1 MNDRPPLWGMDHH
14 DAWQRAECTKMRHC
28 LSFIWHLLRLTLH
41 HTTGYFRCKLFTPGL
56 IDYWRHRQ
64 STYYFYSWLG
74 RRFMPW
80 PSSLADGW
88 FALYLIAAMPLFGAA
103 SHWLN
108 SVYKADFRFI
118 VLSWNL
124 TGKCNAPTIHPDT
137 NLKNRFNPIN
147 THNFYRV
154 DDVIPLK
161 KRILSISVAG
171 LALREGRRLLLPA

>member
-1 MNDRPPLWGMDHH
+1 MNVRPPLWEMDHH

-28 LSFIWHLLRLTLH
+28 LSFIWHRLRLTLH
-41 HTTGYFRCKLFTPGL
+41 HTAGYFRCKLFTPWL
-56 IDYWRHRQ
+56 IDYRRQRQ
-64 STYYFYSWLG
+64 STYYFLLVAGAAFHAISFVAG
-74 RRFMPW
+74 
-80 PSSLADGW
+80 GW
-88 FALYLIAAMPLFGAA
+88 FSLYLIAAMPLFGAA

-124 TGKCNAPTIHPDT
+124 TGKCNTPAIHPET

-154 DDVIPLK
+154 D
-161 KRILSISVAG
+161 
-171 LALREGRRLLLPA
+171 ALLNKSNF